1 MIFGQPLVG
10 PQVATLRAVAIDCE
24 MVGVGPITGYKRRGG
39 NQVSALAR
47 VSIVD
52 FHGNI
57 LLDAYVKPNEA
68 VTDYRTSVSGIRP
81 SDLSGEKAI
90 PFAVAKAQVSH
101 ILKGR
106 IVVGHAI
113 HYDFRALKLGRSHDP
128 GLIRDT
134 QACPEVKEKYG
145 PSTIGLRKLCQ
156 HEFGVDMQPG
166 EHSSVTDARATMALY
181 HIFHGRWERDLRRAQ
196 SHF

>member
-1 MIFGQPLVG
+1 VNKYLVEAVRSSRLTQTYSRAGDAHREERNRLRAMIFGQPLVE
-10 PQVATLRAVAIDCE
+10 PQVATLRVVAIDCE
-24 MVGVGPITGYKRRGG
+24 MVGVGPVTGYKCRGG
-39 NQVSALAR
+39 KQVSALAR

-57 LLDAYVKPNEA
+57 VLDAYVKPNEA

-90 PFAVAKAQVSH
+90 SFAVAKAQVSH

-113 HYDFRALKLGRSHDP
+113 HYDLRVRSYPVTVSVSKLD
-128 GLIRDT
+128 
-134 QACPEVKEKYG
+134 
-145 PSTIGLRKLCQ
+145 
-156 HEFGVDMQPG
+156 
-166 EHSSVTDARATMALY
+166 
-181 HIFHGRWERDLRRAQ
+181 
-196 SHF
+196 